1 MNIVGPIPLTC
12 KAGVVVKHGPDFK
25 IEIQDVPVPEPGADE
40 ILIRLNVT
48 GVCYSDIHYMLE
60 DLPLPR
66 MRDHGV
72 RSPGHEGA
80 GVVVKVGVLVKN
92 WKPGDRAGVKPTWN
106 TCMSCQFCWL
116 GLECHC
122 AEAVPTGLKVPGT
135 YQQYILSPARYAS
148 RIPDGVDDFSAG
160 PIMCSGSTMR
170 RSLVESQLRPG
181 QWTAFLGAGGGVGH
195 MGVQLAKAMGLRVIG
210 VDAGENKRRLCM
222 ELGCE
227 AFIDFANTQDVPEE
241 IKRIT
246 SGKGVDGV
254 FVTASSPAS
263 YAMATKMV
271 CISGK
276 IMCVGMP
283 PSGTAFAGDDP
294 MFLMLRNL
302 KVIGTLTGSMKDTD
316 DALEFAARG
325 LLKPVYQIFGIDR
338 LPEAVD
344 LLRHGKVAGR
354 CVIDFNA

>member
-1 MNIVGPIPLTC
+1 MDQAGPLPLTC
-12 KAGVVVKHGPDFK
+12 KAGVVIKHGPDFK
-25 IEIQDVPVPEPGADE
+25 VEIQDVPIPEPGPDE
-40 ILIRLNVT
+40 ILIRLNAT
-48 GVCYSDIHYMLE
+48 GICYSDIHYMLE

-66 MRDHGV
+66 MRDYGV

-80 GVVVKVGVLVKN
+80 GVVIKVGVIVKN
-92 WKPGDRAGVKPTWN
+92 WKLGDRAGVKPTWN
-106 TCMSCQFCWL
+106 TCMSCQLCWS

-122 AEAVPTGLKVPGT
+122 AEAVPTGLKVPVV
-135 YQQYILSPARYAS
+135 Q
-148 RIPDGVDDFSAG
+148 
-160 PIMCSGSTMR
+160 
-170 RSLVESQLRPG
+170 LVESRLRPG
-181 QWTAFLGAGGGVGH
+181 DWAAFLGAGGGVGH

-210 VDAGENKRRLCM
+210 VDAGEKKRKMCKD
-222 ELGCE
+222 LGCE
-227 AFIDFANTQDVPEE
+227 EFVDFSDTKDVPEE

-246 SGKGVDGV
+246 SDKGVDGV

-263 YAMATKMV
+263 YTMATKMA
-271 CISGK
+271 CIGGR

-302 KVIGTLTGSMKDTD
+302 KIIGTLTGSMKDTE

-325 LLKPVYQIFGIDR
+325 LLKPVYELFGIER

>member
-1 MNIVGPIPLTC
+1 MDRAAPLPLTC
-12 KAGVVVKHGPDFK
+12 KAGVVVQHGPDFK
-25 IEIQDVPVPEPGADE
+25 IEIQDVPIPEPGLDE
-40 ILIRLNVT
+40 ILIRLNAT
-48 GVCYSDIHYMLE
+48 GICYSDIHYMLE

-66 MRDHGV
+66 MRDYGV

-80 GVVVKVGVLVKN
+80 GVVVKVGALVKN

-106 TCMSCQFCWL
+106 TCMSCQLCWS

-135 YQQYILSPARYAS
+135 YQQYLLSPAKYAS

-181 QWTAFLGAGGGVGH
+181 DWAAFLGAGGGVGH

-210 VDAGENKRRLCM
+210 VDAGEMKRKMCM
-222 ELGCE
+222 GLGCE
-227 AFIDFANTQDVPEE
+227 EFVDFSDTKDVPEE

-263 YAMATKMV
+263 YAMATKMA
-271 CISGK
+271 CIGGR

-283 PSGTAFAGDDP
+283 PSGTAFAGNDP

-302 KVIGTLTGSMKDTD
+302 KVIGTLTGSMKDTE
-316 DALEFAARG
+316 DALEYAARG
-325 LLKPVYQIFGIDR
+325 LLKPVYELFGIDR

-344 LLRHGKVAGR
+344 LLRQGRVAGR